1 MNEAITAI
9 KSQSNVLSIGL
20 IPDHNSQLRIVD
32 NTGNPVYLHLPFDCT
47 MGAQTLH
54 HGCWDLVKIHFAEQ
68 ALSELDSQIAIV
80 DVGASFGLFTRQ
92 LLAADNRIQL
102 AFCYE
107 PHPHNF
113 SMLSLNLCNVRDV
126 RLINNALGVCESETE
141 LHRDCSNFGNC
152 SSDQASL
159 SGPFETVTVKQV
171 SANTERNKWEA
182 EFPDGEFVYKSDTQ
196 GSDIAI
202 ASGITLAFWLKVRC
216 AFFELWPAKLT
227 EPEAIAFANILNLF
241 STKISDSDHSKNLTT
256 DDVIDWVT
264 STPSGQSLDLMC
276 KK

>member
-1 MNEAITAI
+1 MNDAITAI
-9 KSQSNVLSIGL
+9 KSQSSVLSFGL
-20 IPDHNSQLRIVD
+20 EPDHSSQLRIVD
-32 NTGNPVYLHLPFDCT
+32 NNGNPVYLHLPFDCT

-68 ALSELDSQIAIV
+68 ALSESASGVAVV

-92 LLAADNRIQL
+92 LLAADNRIKL

-107 PHPHNF
+107 PHPHSF
-113 SMLSLNLCNVRDV
+113 SMLSLNLRNVRNV
-126 RLINNALGVCESETE
+126 RLINNALGSSESELE

-152 SSDQASL
+152 SSNQAAIL
-159 SGPFETVTVKQV
+159 GPSEPVTVRQIN
-171 SANTERNKWEA
+171 ANTERNRWEA

-202 ASGITLAFWLKVRC
+202 ASSITLAFWLKVRC
-216 AFFELWPAKLT
+216 AFFELWPAKIEEST
-227 EPEAIAFANILNLF
+227 AIAFANILNLF
-241 STKISDSDHSKNLTT
+241 PTKISDSDHSRNLTT

-264 STPSGQSLDLMC
+264 SSPSGQSLDLMC